1 MRERVYGPTHPAV
14 ASTVNELGNIAYQ
27 QNRYD
32 DADMWWSRMLSI
44 YRAIYGD
51 HHYLIG
57 VATSNLAT
65 AQYGR
70 KNYPR
75 AEALYRDA
83 IRYFSDAQGPD
94 HLNTG
99 IAHVKLG
106 RTLLKERRFADARIE
121 SLAGHDILVKQ
132 ASPSLSFLQNS
143 LKDLAAAADSLRL
156 ADAAAGY
163 RRELAALTKS
173 AK

>member
-1 MRERVYGPTHPAV
+1 MIVPAFQLSV
-14 ASTVNELGNIAYQ
+14 RLIR
-27 QNRYD
+27 RYD
-32 DADMWWSRMLSI
+32 DADAWWGRTLSI
-44 YRAIYGD
+44 YRTIYGD
-51 HHYLIG
+51 RHYLIG

-65 AQYGR
+65 SQYGR

-83 IRYFSDAQGPD
+83 IRYFTETQGPD

-106 RTLLKERRFADARIE
+106 RTLLKERRFSDARIE
-121 SLAGHDILVKQ
+121 SLAGHDILAKQ
-132 ASPSLSFLQNS
+132 ASPSLSFVQNS
-143 LKDLAAAADSLRL
+143 LKDLAAAADSLRQAGL
-156 ADAAAGY
+156 ADGY